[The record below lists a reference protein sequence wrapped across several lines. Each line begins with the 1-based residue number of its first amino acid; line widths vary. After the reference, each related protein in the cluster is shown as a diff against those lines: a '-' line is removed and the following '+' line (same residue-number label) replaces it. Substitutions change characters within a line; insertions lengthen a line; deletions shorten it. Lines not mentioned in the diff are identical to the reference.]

1 MAGFERGLLKRWTAA
16 AFAKAGGLLLAIGI
30 LPILLYAWLGPA
42 GGNPIGL
49 GLLMVVL
56 VPVGF
61 LLLGIAALKWL
72 IARLQQQ
79 D

>member
-1 MAGFERGLLKRWTAA
+1 MADFERGLTRRWSAA
-16 AFAKAGGLLLAIGI
+16 AFAKAGLALLAIGA

-42 GGNPIGL
+42 NGNPIGL

-72 IARLQQQ
+72 FARLQQP

>member
-1 MAGFERGLLKRWTAA
+1 MAAFEHGLIRRFTAA
-16 AFAKAGGLLLAIGI
+16 AFAKAGCLLLVAGV
-30 LPILLYAWLGPA
+30 LPILLHSWLGPA
-42 GGNPIGL
+42 DGNPIGL

-56 VPVGF
+56 APVGF

-72 IARLQQQ
+72 LARLQPQ

>member
-1 MAGFERGLLKRWTAA
+1 MADFEHRLLKRWTAGT
-16 AFAKAGGLLLAIGI
+16 FAKTGLALLAVGV
-30 LPILLYAWLGPA
+30 LPILLYSWLGPA
-42 GGNPIGL
+42 DGNPIGL

-56 VPVGF
+56 APVGF

-72 IARLQQQ
+72 LARLQPH

>member
-1 MAGFERGLLKRWTAA
+1 MAGFEHGLIRRFTAA
-16 AFAKAGGLLLAIGI
+16 AFAKAGCLLLAIGT
-30 LPILLYAWLGPA
+30 LPILLYSWLGPA
-42 GGNPIGL
+42 DGNPIGL

-56 VPVGF
+56 APVGF

-72 IARLQQQ
+72 LARLRQQ

>member
-1 MAGFERGLLKRWTAA
+1 MADFEHSLIRRWTVAS
-16 AFAKAGGLLLAIGI
+16 FAKAGLALLAIGV
-30 LPILLYAWLGPA
+30 LPILVYSWLGPA
-42 GGNPIGL
+42 HGNPIGL

-56 VPVGF
+56 APAGF

-72 IARLQQQ
+72 LAKLQPR

>member
-1 MAGFERGLLKRWTAA
+1 MTGFEHGLIRRFTAA
-16 AFAKAGGLLLAIGI
+16 AFAKTGCLLLAVGV
-30 LPILLYAWLGPA
+30 LPILLYSWLGPA
-42 GGNPIGL
+42 DGNPIGL

-56 VPVGF
+56 APLGF

-72 IARLQQQ
+72 LARLQQR